1 MSDMN
6 ELSLQNDNVRYKIR
20 TMILSDMSFKDIQ
33 AEIGISPSTWDVCFW
48 RNTQGFRDFI
58 KDCQDERLRDLAR
71 QNVLEIARMN
81 VKDKDDVRYL
91 KIQTDTSQFVLETL
105 EKDRY
110 SKKIDD
116 NKDERTPIN
125 IAVNTYK
132 RIENYKKG
140 LPKPKES

>member
-1 MSDMN
+1 
-6 ELSLQNDNVRYKIR
+6 
-20 TMILSDMSFKDIQ
+20 MSFKDIQ

-71 QNVLEIARMN
+71 KNILEAVEMPIPN
-81 VKDKDDVRYL
+81 TDDPRWH
-91 KIQTDTSQFVLETL
+91 KIKTDTSQFILETL

-116 NKDERTPIN
+116 NKDDRTPIN

-140 LPKPKES
+140 LPKPKEA

>member
-1 MSDMN
+1 
-6 ELSLQNDNVRYKIR
+6 
-20 TMILSDMSFKDIQ
+20 MILSDMSFKDIQ

-71 QNVLEIARMN
+71 KNILEAVEMPIPN
-81 VKDKDDVRYL
+81 TDDPRWH
-91 KIQTDTSQFVLETL
+91 KIKTDTSQFILETL

-116 NKDERTPIN
+116 NKDDRTPIN

-140 LPKPKES
+140 LPKPKEA